1 MDNLHVF
8 IDTNIWLSFYAYN
21 KDDLEQLQK
30 VITLINSGKLKLY
43 TNDQLRDEFYR
54 NREKKLQESIK
65 EFSKISIPKGMPRY
79 MNAYYEADE
88 YRKTVALYEKLRD
101 SLVNRAKEE
110 AQAKTLEADKLFAS
124 IIEATMPIKLMDE
137 TIQKALARRLRGN
150 PPGKPNSLGD
160 QIHWE
165 VLLAEVPKGSDL
177 HIVSKDGDFESSLNQ
192 GAADQFLVDEW
203 AEKKT
208 GILSIHAE
216 LRPFLN
222 SKFPDIKLVVDT
234 EKGEAVS
241 RLVNSTSFAAT
252 HAAIEGLALFADDL
266 SWEEAD
272 MLFVAAINNSQ
283 VSWIGSDDDVCTFYK
298 KLMAKFADKLGQERL
313 AELEAFTLVI

>member
-30 VITLINSGKLKLY
+30 VITLINSSKLKVY

-79 MNAYYEADE
+79 MNAYHEADE

-124 IIEATMPIKLMDE
+124 IIEATMPIKLTDE
-137 TIQKALARRLRGN
+137 TIQKALARQLRGN

-165 VLLAEVPKGSDL
+165 VLLAEVPEGSDL
-177 HIVSKDGDFESSLNQ
+177 HIVSKDGDFASSLNPR
-192 GAADQFLVDEW
+192 AADQFLVDEW
-203 AEKKT
+203 AEKKKGT
-208 GILSIHAE
+208 LSVHSE

-222 SKFPDIKLVVDT
+222 SKFSDIKLVVDA
-234 EKGEAVS
+234 EKADAIS
-241 RLVNSTSFAAT
+241 RLVNSGSFAST
-252 HAAIEGLALFADDL
+252 HAAIESLALFTDDL
-266 SWEEAD
+266 SLEEAST
-272 MLFVAAINNSQ
+272 LLTAATNNSQ
-283 VSWIGSDDDVCTFYK
+283 ISMIRLDDDVRKFYE
-298 KLMAKFADKLGQERL
+298 KLKVKFADKLN
-313 AELEAFTLVI
+313 